1 MTVEPITEYQV
12 RKLAQQIRTTESL
25 RHISRQ
31 ISLDT
36 LAVNLNIGAKFLEQI
51 TTALDM
57 SEEEIKR
64 YLSSTLAQF
73 IRARLAT
80 AETELKQML
89 TNPAW
94 EKSDDQEEE

>member
-1 MTVEPITEYQV
+1 MTVELITEYQV
-12 RKLAQQIRTTESL
+12 RKLAQQIRTTEEL
-25 RHISRQ
+25 RRISQQ

-36 LAVNLNIGAKFLEQI
+36 LSINLNIGAKFLEQI

-73 IRARLAT
+73 IRSHLTT
-80 AETELKQML
+80 AEMELKQML
-89 TNPAW
+89 ANPAW
-94 EKSDDQEEE
+94 EKSDDQEED